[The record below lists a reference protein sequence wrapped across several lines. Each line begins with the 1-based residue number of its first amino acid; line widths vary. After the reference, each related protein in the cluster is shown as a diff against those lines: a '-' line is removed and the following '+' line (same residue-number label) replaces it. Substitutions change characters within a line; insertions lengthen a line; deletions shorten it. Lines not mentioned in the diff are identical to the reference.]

1 MKTLVKFKYLDSQ
14 GFKLYSTPQDFDM
27 AMYKFLNRTRGII
40 PEREVEELKEKAKHL
55 NVYSEHYKDGMWRQ
69 FLLDNG
75 YRDIEIGI
83 MKDGPIIFLNGY
95 WCADF
100 RTFNSERFCSGRRY
114 HIFGRSGLCRYKGT
128 KGKRFHKRRIH
139 RNPQNAFKL

>member
-75 YRDIEIGI
+75 YKDIEIGI

-100 RTFNSERFCSGRRY
+100 RTFNSLFEVYTIGIEIASA
-114 HIFGRSGLCRYKGT
+114 IEILFGDEYGEFPL
-128 KGKRFHKRRIH
+128 
-139 RNPQNAFKL
+139 

>member
-1 MKTLVKFKYLDSQ
+1 MKTLVKFRYLDSQ

-27 AMYKFLNRTRGII
+27 AMYKFLNHTRGII
-40 PEREVEELKEKAKHL
+40 PEQEVEELKEKAKHL
-55 NVYSEHYKDGMWRQ
+55 NVYSDHYRDEMWRQ

-83 MKDGPIIFLNGY
+83 MKDGPITFLNGY

-100 RTFNSERFCSGRRY
+100 RTFNSFFEVYTIGIEIASAIEILFGDEY
-114 HIFGRSGLCRYKGT
+114 GIFPL
-128 KGKRFHKRRIH
+128 
-139 RNPQNAFKL
+139 

>member
-1 MKTLVKFKYLDSQ
+1 MKTLVKFKYLDKQ

-55 NVYSEHYKDGMWRQ
+55 NAYSEYYKEGMWRQ

-75 YRDIEIGI
+75 YRDIGIGI
-83 MKDGPIIFLNGY
+83 MKDGLITFFNGC
-95 WCADF
+95 WCGNF
-100 RTFNSERFCSGRRY
+100 ETFNSCFEVHTIGIEIAIIIERL
-114 HIFGRSGLCRYKGT
+114 FGVKYGD
-128 KGKRFHKRRIH
+128 F
-139 RNPQNAFKL
+139 PF